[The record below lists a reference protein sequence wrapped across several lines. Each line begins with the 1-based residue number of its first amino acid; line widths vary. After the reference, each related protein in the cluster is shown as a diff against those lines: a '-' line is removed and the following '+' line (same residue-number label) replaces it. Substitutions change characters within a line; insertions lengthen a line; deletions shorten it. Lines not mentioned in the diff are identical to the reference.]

1 MRKVIHKYYGA
12 WNTQKEEAWL
22 NRMAAQGLCLI
33 SYSFCRYE
41 FEDCLPGEYEIRIQ
55 LLDNPC
61 RHPESEHYISFLE
74 ETGAEQVGS
83 YMRWAYFRKKTADG
97 PFELFSDNQS
107 RSQHLSNVIPFL
119 AVLGGANLLVGAGE
133 LFLYFYFYYN
143 YFAPAFLVLGILN
156 LCLGVLCTF
165 GAFRLHRQK
174 KRLKK
179 EHTLFE

>member
-1 MRKVIHKYYGA
+1 MRKIIHKYYGA
-12 WNTQKEEAWL
+12 WNVQKEEAWL
-22 NRMAAQGLCLI
+22 NKMAAQGLCLI

-61 RHPESEHYISFLE
+61 RHPESEHYIAFLE

-107 RSQHLSNVIPFL
+107 RSKYLSSVTPFL
-119 AVLGGANLLVGAGE
+119 GILGGANLLIGAGE
-133 LFLYFYFYYN
+133 LSLYFYYSLSN
-143 YFAPAFLVLGILN
+143 LAILLVLGITN
-156 LCLGVLCTF
+156 LILGVLCSF
-165 GAFRLHRQK
+165 GAIRLCRQK

-179 EHTLFE
+179 EQTLFE